1 MPKPS
6 LDELLAPSYVE
17 ALQDIPLP
25 DVRARRAAATEVE
38 TGLSYLR
45 RLIQGRLDIVAAE
58 RDRRAAGQAEGDV
71 SDLVERLA
79 GILSDHVRAPGMGR
93 LPSTIGPGEVD
104 ESLLAE
110 LDRLVPP
117 EDLAHLGNLSD
128 DELEA
133 IVSQV
138 DRLEQ
143 DVSRRRKALFDV
155 IDRLQAEIV
164 RRYRTGEAN
173 VDNLLS

>member
-17 ALQDIPLP
+17 ALEDLPLP
-25 DVRARRAAATEVE
+25 EVRARRGAATEVE

-71 SDLVERLA
+71 ADLVERLP
-79 GILSDHVRAPGMGR
+79 GILSDHVRAPGLGR
-93 LPSTIGPGEVD
+93 LPSTMGPGEVD
-104 ESLLAE
+104 EALLAE

-117 EDLAHLGNLSD
+117 EDLSHLGNLSD
-128 DELEA
+128 EQLA
-133 IVSQV
+133 TVVSGV
-138 DRLEQ
+138 DGLEQ
-143 DVSRRRKALFDV
+143 NVSRRRKALFDV

-173 VDNLLS
+173 VDNLLA

>member
-1 MPKPS
+1 MPKPT
-6 LDELLAPSYVE
+6 LDELLAPSYLRGLE
-17 ALQDIPLP
+17 EIPLP
-25 DVRARRAAATEVE
+25 EVRARRAAATEVE

-45 RLIQGRLDIVAAE
+45 RLVQGRLDIVAAE
-58 RDRRAAGQAEGDV
+58 RDRRAAGQARRDV
-71 SDLVERLA
+71 ADLVERLPS
-79 GILSDHVRAPGMGR
+79 ILSDHVRAPGMGR
-93 LPSTIGPGEVD
+93 LPSTMGPGEVD
-104 ESLLAE
+104 ENLLAE

-117 EDLAHLGNLSD
+117 EDLSHLGDLTDQQLASV
-128 DELEA
+128 
-133 IVSQV
+133 VSQV
-138 DRLEQ
+138 DALEQ